1 LINYDQGQP
10 IYARGAQGRL
20 QAHVSEDNYVIKEKS
35 REISIVYNS
44 YLGKWMLF
52 KVSET
57 GPIPEI
63 VFYLA
68 SHLYGPYVE
77 RHVICPK
84 QDPRFGGAT
93 VYAPLTSEEMM
104 VDGGKT
110 IYFLLSQWLPV
121 YNPMLM
127 KLDILE
133 NNHDKK

>member
-1 LINYDQGQP
+1 
-10 IYARGAQGRL
+10 
-20 QAHVSEDNYVIKEKS
+20 
-35 REISIVYNS
+35 
-44 YLGKWMLF
+44 
-52 KVSET
+52 
-57 GPIPEI
+57 